1 MAVIGGETFPTM
13 LDITKRLDPNG
24 APAKIAE
31 LLQQTN
37 EILIEAP
44 WYEGN
49 LPIGNQMTQRTG
61 LPSVYY
67 RRMNQGVPPSKST
80 TAQITVLTSMLEAW
94 SQIDERQVALNGASW
109 MMSEEAAFM
118 QAMNQQLAQTVF
130 YGATSTTPE
139 QFTGLSVQYSSKS
152 AINGKNIIDAGGVGT
167 DNTTIWLATWGP
179 RIGYMTYPQGG
190 SGALQHED
198 LGRLRVTDAAG
209 NPFMAFSSHWK
220 MTPGFCLEDWR
231 GFVRIGNI
239 DVSNLVGETSAADI
253 LKLMTKAVHKVPPE
267 LTGKQAFYMNGD
279 VLTMLDIQAQN
290 KANVYLTIGEEEG
303 RPKVSFRGIPLRRCD
318 RILST
323 EATIV

>member
-13 LDITKRLDPNG
+13 LDITKRLDPQGN
-24 APAKIAE
+24 PAKIAE

-37 EILIEAP
+37 EILLEAP

-61 LPSVYY
+61 LPTVYY

-94 SQIDERQVALNGASW
+94 SQIDERQVAINGASW
-109 MMSEEAAFM
+109 MMSEEAGFM

-139 QFTGLSVQYSSKS
+139 QFTGLAVQYSSKS

-167 DNTTIWLATWGP
+167 DNTTIWLVTWGP
-179 RIGYMTYPQGG
+179 RIAYMTYPKGG

-198 LGRLRVTDAAG
+198 LGRLPITDANG
-209 NPFMAFSSHWK
+209 GKFMAFSTHWK

-231 GFVRIGNI
+231 GVVRIGNI
-239 DVSNLVGETSAADI
+239 DVSNLVGEVSAADI

-267 LTGKQAFYMNGD
+267 LTGKQAFYCNGD

-303 RPKVSFRGIPLRRCD
+303 RPKVSFRGIPIRRCD